1 MTASQPSRVLIAD
14 DHQPTREDVRF
25 ALDQDE
31 RFEVCAE
38 AVDAPGAIEAALRER
53 PDICLLDVNMP
64 GWGVSAAWEI
74 HARLPQTRV
83 VMLTVSRDDRD
94 LFAALRAGAVGY
106 LLKDMDLRRL
116 PRALESVLEGE
127 VAIPRELVGQVVEEF
142 RDRNSRRRALVS
154 DGPQAKLTS
163 REWEVLELLRQELN
177 TLQIARRLVLSPV
190 TVRTHVNA
198 ILRKLE
204 LRDRE
209 ELVRQFPRKG

>member
-1 MTASQPSRVLIAD
+1 VLIAD

-106 LLKDMDLRRL
+106 LLKDMDPRRL

-163 REWEVLELLRQELN
+163 REWEVLELLRQELS

>member
-1 MTASQPSRVLIAD
+1 MTAPQPSRVLIAD

-25 ALDQDE
+25 ALEQDE

-53 PDICLLDVNMP
+53 PGICLLDVKMP
-64 GWGVSAAWEI
+64 GWGVAAAWEI
-74 HARLPQTRV
+74 HARLPQTLV
-83 VMLTVSRDDRD
+83 VMLTVSRDDLD

-106 LLKDMDLRRL
+106 LLKDMDPRRL
-116 PRALESVLEGE
+116 PGALESVLEGE
-127 VAIPRELVGQVVEEF
+127 VVIPRELVGHVVEEF
-142 RDRNSRRRALVS
+142 RDRSSRRRELVS

-163 REWEVLELLRQELN
+163 REWEVLELLRQELS
-177 TLQIARRLVLSPV
+177 TSQIARRLVLSPV

-204 LRDRE
+204 IRDRE